1 MVKNK
6 YKNSSRKAHCK
17 VVILSTFKER
27 TVSISTPDLTKEA
40 KEEHRHDT
48 ARVAVATRVLTLRLY
63 LCYIWD
69 PTIFQRE
76 ILQYNIKVKGIVFAI
91 VIFCLSKKDMGSVN
105 PLSSRSSQC
114 LLTRSAKWQLDT
126 SLLAKAENEL
136 ETQVGIK
143 GSASGGVGHKKPHH
157 AICKP
162 LSRKHCDYAQP
173 RLSQYRKKP
182 WRLYGSGLSCS
193 SGHSLCP
200 TFGKSLQDLCLSGP
214 LMNMPSLMYHLVLV
228 RRCVQLLLFELRV
241 TKHWLDRLLHGLTLP
256 LSFFAKQ
263 RITMAKTKP

>member
-1 MVKNK
+1 MLTDSK
-6 YKNSSRKAHCK
+6 RK
-17 VVILSTFKER
+17 
-27 TVSISTPDLTKEA
+27 
-40 KEEHRHDT
+40 
-48 ARVAVATRVLTLRLY
+48 VAAGH
-63 LCYIWD
+63 I
-69 PTIFQRE
+69 
-76 ILQYNIKVKGIVFAI
+76 
-91 VIFCLSKKDMGSVN
+91 
-105 PLSSRSSQC
+105 PLSSKGYLDS
-114 LLTRSAKWQLDT
+114 LMGTFQLCFDLHGHFPCYWT
-126 SLLAKAENEL
+126 TGHALKKAENEL